1 MIVNYEIKTLNSF
14 FRLKIIRLTT
24 CAKKMEFYDEFI
36 NMNQTGFKFYI
47 FYLFINYL
55 KFTKSLFTLQ
65 NQRKSFK

>member
-36 NMNQTGFKFYI
+36 NMYQIGFI
-47 FYLFINYL
+47 FYRFINYL
-55 KFTKSLFTLQ
+55 KFIKSLFTLQ